1 MTTKVMHWKVPVNK
15 RLTMVITDNDMVVDI
30 IFLQTTYMVIENT
43 VLQYI
48 VYMVKFKIEGEIDK
62 ER

>member
-1 MTTKVMHWKVPVNK
+1 MHWKVPVNK
-15 RLTMVITDNDMVVDI
+15 RLTMVIIDSDMVVDI

>member
-15 RLTMVITDNDMVVDI
+15 RLTMVITDSDMVVDI

>member
-1 MTTKVMHWKVPVNK
+1 
-15 RLTMVITDNDMVVDI
+15 MVVDI

>member
-15 RLTMVITDNDMVVDI
+15 RLTMVIIDSDMVVDI

>member
-1 MTTKVMHWKVPVNK
+1 MHWKVPVNK
-15 RLTMVITDNDMVVDI
+15 RLTMVIIDSDMVVDI

-48 VYMVKFKIEGEIDK
+48 VYMVKIKIEGEIDK